1 MSSDQSDAKSRR
13 RPVVKATR
21 RQTDKPVKKGFY
33 LSIDAA
39 RRLGVTATMDGRDES
54 SIVDELIRTHL
65 RKYVVQVRGERGGEE
80 VSMDA
85 E

>member
-1 MSSDQSDAKSRR
+1 MSTELPDAKSRR
-13 RPVVKATR
+13 RPAAKVTK
-21 RQTDKPVKKGFY
+21 RQSDKPVKKGFY

-65 RKYVVQVRGERGGEE
+65 RKYVVQVRGDRGGEE
-80 VSMDA
+80 GPMVA